1 MKQENLNP
9 RIYVACLAAYNSGY
23 LHGKWID
30 ADQDADDIMGD
41 IMAMLK
47 SSPIEDAEE
56 WAIHD
61 YEDFGA
67 LQISEYEGIAS
78 VADIAEFL
86 IKYGLLGSEVAE
98 HLGADLSEAREAME
112 DRYIGCF
119 DTLADYMAELTEETT
134 DIPQNLIYYID
145 YDAMARD
152 AEINGDFFTV
162 NLSGDVHVFWGRSS

>member
-1 MKQENLNP
+1 MEQENTLNP

-41 IMAMLK
+41 IMAMLE
-47 SSPIEDAEE
+47 SSPIENAEA

-61 YEDFGA
+61 YADFGA

-78 VADIAEFL
+78 VADIAKFL
-86 IKYGLLGSEVAE
+86 IKYGLLGSEVAA

-119 DTLADYMAELTEETT
+119 DALADYMAELTEETT
-134 DIPQNLIYYID
+134 EIPQSLIYYID

-152 AEINGDFFTV
+152 AEMSGDFFTV
-162 NLSGDVHVFWGRSS
+162 RISGDLHVFAGG

>member
-1 MKQENLNP
+1 MEQENTLNP

-30 ADQDADDIMGD
+30 ADQDADDIMSD
-41 IMAMLK
+41 IMAMLE
-47 SSPIEDAEE
+47 SSPIEYAEE

-61 YEDFGA
+61 YEGFGA
-67 LQISEYEGIAS
+67 LHISEYEGIAS
-78 VADIAEFL
+78 VAQIAAFL

-98 HLGADLSEAREAME
+98 HLGADLREAREAME

-119 DTLADYMAELTEETT
+119 DKLADYMAELIEETT
-134 DIPQNLIYYID
+134 EIPQNLIYYID
-145 YDAMARD
+145 YEAMARD

-162 NLSGDVHVFWGRSS
+162 RISGDLHVFWGC

>member
-1 MKQENLNP
+1 MKQENALNP

-30 ADQDADDIMGD
+30 ADQDADDIMSD
-41 IMAMLK
+41 IMAMLE
-47 SSPIEDAEE
+47 SSPIENAEE

-61 YEDFGA
+61 YEGFGA
-67 LQISEYEGIAS
+67 LQIREYVGIAS
-78 VADIAEFL
+78 VAEIAEFL
-86 IKYGLLGSEVAE
+86 IKYGVLGSEVAA

-119 DTLADYMAELTEETT
+119 GSLADYLAELTEETT
-134 DIPQNLIYYID
+134 EIPKNLIYYID

-162 NLSGDVHVFWGRSS
+162 NLSGNLHVFAGG